1 MRAFAVIA
9 LLALS
14 LSGCALFKPRS
25 GGYADVESC
34 SPETGYEIAS
44 KGKRY
49 RGGCPETEEKAF
61 LTGYVVG
68 KRVYWKHEN
77 LMAARKAYSAAVA
90 ATGRGDAGARYDAD
104 YTAERLEMSD
114 IAARE
119 EAVLTARRRL
129 EEARDDMESAR
140 TQSAHV
146 LAGPDGGLENDLV
159 RERDALAAAHAF
171 ARASPAIDHCTDNL
185 RTGDPLCAVAPG
197 ARLVDDASGEVC
209 AEGEGELRYLGGEAR
224 KIDGAAEGAG
234 DGRADIYAFYKAKD
248 GHPGP
253 AGAIALVTGPEE
265 GPLTKPKAA
274 CAPVLV
280 RR

>member
-9 LLALS
+9 LLALC

-25 GGYADVESC
+25 GAYADVKSC
-34 SPETGYEIAS
+34 TPEAGYEIAR

-49 RGGCPETEEKAF
+49 RGGCPESEEKAF

-114 IAARE
+114 IANRE
-119 EAVLTARRRL
+119 DAVLDARRRL
-129 EEARDDMESAR
+129 DEAQDDMESAR
-140 TQSAHV
+140 VQSADL
-146 LAGPDGGLENDLV
+146 LAGPEDTLENELV

-171 ARASPAIDHCTDNL
+171 ARASPAIDHCTDNM
-185 RTGDPLCAVAPG
+185 RTGDPQCAVVSG
-197 ARLVDDASGEVC
+197 ARLVDDSSGEVC
-209 AEGEGELRYLGGEAR
+209 AEGKGELRYLGGEAR
-224 KIDGAAEGAG
+224 KIDGAPEGSG

-248 GHPGP
+248 DDPGP

-265 GPLTKPKAA
+265 GPQSKPKAA